1 MLMLKCTVV
10 AIVPISGWHGD
21 NMLEPSTKMYL
32 FQAWAIKPPSSGAG
46 TGVNKPGIAIVF
58 VPANLTAEVK
68 SVEMHEE
75 RVRQGTASWNCELT
89 AQVIVLNHPGQIS
102 NGYTPVLDCHTAC
115 EFSETKKKDG
125 DI

>member
-1 MLMLKCTVV
+1 
-10 AIVPISGWHGD
+10 
-21 NMLEPSTKMYL
+21 MLEPSTKMYL
-32 FQAWAIKPPSSGAG
+32 FQAWAIKQGKADSKCPTDKPLHLPPGAG

-75 RVRQGTASWNCELT
+75 RVRQGTASWNCEIT
-89 AQVIVLNHPGQIS
+89 AQIS
-102 NGYTPVLDCHTAC
+102 NGYTPVLDCHTAHNTC

>member
-1 MLMLKCTVV
+1 MGHQAQEGKADGKCPT
-10 AIVPISGWHGD
+10 D
-21 NMLEPSTKMYL
+21 
-32 FQAWAIKPPSSGAG
+32 KPLHLPPGAG

-75 RVRQGTASWNCELT
+75 ALPEAVPRDNVKNVS
-89 AQVIVLNHPGQIS
+89 IS
-102 NGYTPVLDCHTAC
+102 NGYTPVLDCHTAHNTC